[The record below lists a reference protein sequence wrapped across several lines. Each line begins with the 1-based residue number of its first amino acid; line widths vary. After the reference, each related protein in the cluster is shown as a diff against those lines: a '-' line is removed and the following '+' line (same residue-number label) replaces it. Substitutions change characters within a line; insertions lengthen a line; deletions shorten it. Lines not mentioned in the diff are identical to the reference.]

1 MGDFVKRESESK
13 MKEKIHKRIRING
26 HLMSS
31 LSVLFSEK
39 TITKVAITQ
48 VMTKNTDLLVIS
60 L

>member
-1 MGDFVKRESESK
+1 MERESESK

-31 LSVLFSEK
+31 LSVLFFEK
-39 TITKVAITQ
+39 TITKFAKTQ
-48 VMTKNTDLLVIS
+48 VMTKNTDLLVIN